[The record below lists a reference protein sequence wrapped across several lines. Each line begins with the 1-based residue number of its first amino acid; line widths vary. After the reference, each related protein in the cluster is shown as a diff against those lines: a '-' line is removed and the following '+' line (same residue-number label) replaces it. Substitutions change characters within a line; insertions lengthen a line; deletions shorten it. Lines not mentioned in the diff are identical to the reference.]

1 MIQGFSALRMSDFMR
16 VCADHGKRFTIP
28 YAREKQPSLQ
38 IKIDDRKDH
47 IAAPV
52 NSKTEDEFADMLQKK
67 CDLQF
72 QSKIRSGSIVVF
84 RMQPAASTTSEQ
96 MEDLLASNCV
106 LNVEV
111 SPGVLNISYIIPRA
125 WPLSL
130 KQLKQRHPEK
140 FNAAGKR
147 RGKSGSIFRRF

>member
-1 MIQGFSALRMSDFMR
+1 MR
-16 VCADHGKRFTIP
+16 VCADYGKRFTIP

-47 IAAPV
+47 IAAPI
-52 NSKTEDEFADMLQKK
+52 NSKSEDEFVEILQKK
-67 CDLQF
+67 YSLQL
-72 QSKIRSGSIVVF
+72 QSKIKSGSIIVF
-84 RMQPAASTTSEQ
+84 RVQPSMSTTSEQ
-96 MEDLLASNCV
+96 IEDLLASTCV

-111 SPGVLNISYIIPRA
+111 SPSMLNVSYIIPRA

-140 FNAAGKR
+140 FNVAGKR
-147 RGKSGSIFRRF
+147 KGKQGSIYRRF

>member
-1 MIQGFSALRMSDFMR
+1 MR
-16 VCADHGKRFTIP
+16 VCADYGKRFTIP

-47 IAAPV
+47 IAAPI
-52 NSKTEDEFADMLQKK
+52 NSKSEDEFVEILQKK
-67 CDLQF
+67 YSLQL
-72 QSKIRSGSIVVF
+72 QSKIKSGSIIVF
-84 RMQPAASTTSEQ
+84 RVQPSMSTTSEQ
-96 MEDLLASNCV
+96 IEDLLASTCV

-111 SPGVLNISYIIPRA
+111 SPSMLNVSYIIPRA

-140 FNAAGKR
+140 FNVAGKR
-147 RGKSGSIFRRF
+147 KGKQGSIYRRFTV